1 MLFHFLFLPSL
12 CALCLSPPPPP
23 LYLLGRFMCAQM
35 PNPVLESISII
46 DTPGILSGEKQR
58 ISRGLPHIHP
68 VFPPFTYALF
78 HVLKTLP
85 HHTHCS
91 EPRNKRNQKALH
103 VCKIKPQEV
112 TTSRLKKKC
121 WNNKNIPSFPQ
132 ACFCLANALPIY
144 CSSLAHCVVKPVF
157 SSFNTSRSMP
167 NQTGY
172 INLMET
178 STAWQCQ
185 EAT

>member
-12 CALCLSPPPPP
+12 CALSLSPPPPP

-112 TTSRLKKKC
+112 TTSLLKKKC
-121 WNNKNIPSFPQ
+121 WNNKHTLLSPSLFLFSK
-132 ACFCLANALPIY
+132 CTANLLQHFG
-144 CSSLAHCVVKPVF
+144 SLCC
-157 SSFNTSRSMP
+157 
-167 NQTGY
+167 QTC
-172 INLMET
+172 I
-178 STAWQCQ
+178 
-185 EAT
+185 

>member
-1 MLFHFLFLPSL
+1 MLDIVATKFKINVCLIGVLCKHSHLTSFVSLSPFTPLCLLFLIQSLPLSFIMLFYFLFLPSL

-23 LYLLGRFMCAQM
+23 IYLLGRFMCAQM

-85 HHTHCS
+85 HPLLRTQKQAQS
-91 EPRNKRNQKALH
+91 ESIACMQNK
-103 VCKIKPQEV
+103 
-112 TTSRLKKKC
+112 TTGSDNFTSEKEMLKQQTY
-121 WNNKNIPSFPQ
+121 PPFP
-132 ACFCLANALPIY
+132 
-144 CSSLAHCVVKPVF
+144 KPV
-157 SSFNTSRSMP
+157 SV
-167 NQTGY
+167 
-172 INLMET
+172 
-178 STAWQCQ
+178 
-185 EAT
+185 